1 MRAAVLSPCSRED
14 GSYRPPHAMG
24 GSSASLR
31 SPFSQ
36 HIPQLWWDSALI
48 AGFFLALFPVPLTI
62 NPLCLCSGHIL
73 HGGRRLKL
81 PLWISFLLLSDIC
94 ISGCG
99 LSEFCSSPLK
109 HLHPFWAWS
118 HHAFH
123 KYILDPLSKASI
135 RMLDR
140 SRCWPELSQA
150 SAALGM
156 SHRSPLHVFSIPCS
170 FCLSFSYNLGLSAGL
185 SGPKASII

>member
-1 MRAAVLSPCSRED
+1 MGVIARPMPWEAQVPPCV
-14 GSYRPPHAMG
+14 PPSVSSSHSFG
-24 GSSASLR
+24 GILLLLLA
-31 SPFSQ
+31 
-36 HIPQLWWDSALI
+36 
-48 AGFFLALFPVPLTI
+48 FFLALFPVPLTI

-109 HLHPFWAWS
+109 HLHLFWAWS

-156 SHRSPLHVFSIPCS
+156 SH
-170 FCLSFSYNLGLSAGL
+170 Y
-185 SGPKASII
+185 